1 MENDN
6 DIKNQMEILKHLDE
20 ELDKYSEKV
29 DELIITKDL
38 EDSLN
43 KCQPK
48 KRAEVYWSAAFGIYT
63 NKYLDP
69 PPSLH
74 SHHPHH
80 PPLKRM
86 KISAR
91 GIPLSSSSLA
101 PTPNAALKAAHS
113 LTQKL
118 VHSQLQMKECWRCLV
133 SHSPIT
139 PLSTLTIRHSI
150 VTSAAPLLEA
160 STSPL

>member
-6 DIKNQMEILKHLDE
+6 DIKNQMEILKNLDE

-63 NKYLDP
+63 NKYLDLLLEEKDP
-69 PPSLH
+69 ELH
-74 SHHPHH
+74 PIKKEIER
-80 PPLKRM
+80 LNDFRK
-86 KISAR
+86 
-91 GIPLSSSSLA
+91 
-101 PTPNAALKAAHS
+101 
-113 LTQKL
+113 KL
-118 VHSQLQMKECWRCLV
+118 VNADKNEEELDKGINKKRN
-133 SHSPIT
+133 INKRKNK
-139 PLSTLTIRHSI
+139 IFN
-150 VTSAAPLLEA
+150 
-160 STSPL
+160 